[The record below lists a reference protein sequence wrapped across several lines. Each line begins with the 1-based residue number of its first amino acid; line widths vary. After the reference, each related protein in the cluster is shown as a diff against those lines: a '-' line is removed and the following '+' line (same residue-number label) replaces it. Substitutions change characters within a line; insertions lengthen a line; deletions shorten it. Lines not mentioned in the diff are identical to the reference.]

1 MRIILINNG
10 KGIEFRN
17 YRHPA
22 ENFGAEADPYMA
34 AAGHFGDQSP
44 ELVKHYAADLG
55 FRYYTA
61 STKEEFLQLEG
72 MLVSPDKTD
81 SPALIEIFT
90 TTEDESK
97 ALELISNIYKD
108 KSIKQMAKRLL
119 GENGTKNL
127 KKILG
132 RN

>member
-1 MRIILINNG
+1 
-10 KGIEFRN
+10 
-17 YRHPA
+17 
-22 ENFGAEADPYMA
+22 
-34 AAGHFGDQSP
+34 
-44 ELVKHYAADLG
+44 
-55 FRYYTA
+55 
-61 STKEEFLQLEG
+61 